1 MTSTELV
8 EFNGQVVVI
17 SGAATGIG
25 KASAQLIA
33 SRGAKV
39 IALDFNKSAL
49 DELAKELKLA
59 PNQVHT
65 CDISDQ
71 NQITATITAILK
83 DHGTIDALINTAG
96 IVGPSNTPAIDV
108 KWADFEKVLQ
118 VNLYGAIWLTQQ
130 IIPHMKKQAYGRIVH
145 LASIAGKEGNPGLSP
160 YNTSKAGMIGFVK
173 GVAKEVAPDGIVINS
188 LAPAVISTP
197 MNANTSD
204 ETLKYMISRIPMGR
218 VGQPEE
224 VAEAYEALMQVSPR
238 FTIAASFGNV
248 HGVYKPGNVQLT
260 PVILKNSQA
269 HIQEKYNTEPNPVD
283 FVFHGGSGSS
293 LEEIREAI
301 GYGVVKMNIDT
312 DMQFAFTEGVRD
324 YIETNLA
331 YLRTQ
336 IGNPNGADEPNKKY
350 YDPRKWLREGELTFV
365 KRLEQSFADL
375 NNINTLN

>member
-39 IALDFNKSAL
+39 IALDFNKAAL
-49 DELAKELKLA
+49 DELAEELKLA

-71 NQITATITAILK
+71 NQITAAISAILK
-83 DHGTIDALINTAG
+83 DHGIIDALINTAG

-118 VNLYGAIWLTQQ
+118 VNLYGAIWLTQAV
-130 IIPHMKKQAYGRIVH
+130 IPAMKAKKYGRIVH

-173 GVAKEVAPDGIVINS
+173 GVAKEVAADGITINS

-224 VAEAYEALMQVSPR
+224 VAEIVAFMASKACS
-238 FTIAASFGNV
+238 FTTGFTFDAS
-248 HGVYKPGNVQLT
+248 
-260 PVILKNSQA
+260 
-269 HIQEKYNTEPNPVD
+269 
-283 FVFHGGSGSS
+283 GG
-293 LEEIREAI
+293 RAT
-301 GYGVVKMNIDT
+301 Y
-312 DMQFAFTEGVRD
+312 
-324 YIETNLA
+324 
-331 YLRTQ
+331 
-336 IGNPNGADEPNKKY
+336 
-350 YDPRKWLREGELTFV
+350 
-365 KRLEQSFADL
+365 
-375 NNINTLN
+375 